1 MGTRMAPSYTNIF
14 MGRLEQRLLKN
25 QSKQPMVWWS
35 FIDDIFLVWTHGE
48 TSLQAFV
55 DNLNTSHDTIKFT
68 ASWSTK
74 EVAYLDTRV
83 YLDGGKIETD
93 LYVKPTDIHQYLL
106 PSSCHPRHCKESIP
120 YSQALRL
127 KRICSK
133 DETYQTRVRKMK
145 QHFLQR
151 GYNEQIL
158 ESQFKKVA
166 GLTRDET
173 LHHHERE
180 KETRPVLVTFDPRQ
194 PPLGQITKKH
204 HHILNL
210 SDKMRKAVPE
220 PPLIAYRRPKNLRD
234 LLVRAEVIPRE
245 RKQPGTRPCGGRG
258 CKTCPMLQTMDS
270 ITSHITGNTHKIKTS
285 ASCKSTNVVYV
296 IRCQRCDLQY
306 VGETE
311 QALHERINSHRS
323 HVKLSKTDKPGAAHF
338 NFQHEGHDSGTDQK
352 ERQLDEKDKGEALDC
367 HPGYHSPQWHEPRPL
382 TPDYH
387 HYITTR
393 DELCSESIKVAL
405 SVYVCQYT

>member
-1 MGTRMAPSYTNIF
+1 MWPSPSFSGARCACVIMVRGPIRYGMRYSATGQFISTTALHLRRGFCTLVLFINPRRACAARVAVVVLSFCLSGSWHMAPSYANIF

-25 QSKQPMVWWS
+25 QSKQPMVWWR

-93 LYVKPTDIHQYLL
+93 LYVKPTDTHQYLL

-133 DETYQTRVRKMK
+133 DETYQTRMREMK

-158 ESQFKKVA
+158 ESQFQKVA

-180 KETRPVLVTFDPRQ
+180 KETRPVLVTTFDPRQ

-204 HHILNL
+204 HHILHL

-220 PPLIAYRRPKNLRD
+220 PPLIAYRRPF
-234 LLVRAEVIPRE
+234 
-245 RKQPGTRPCGGRG
+245 GT
-258 CKTCPMLQTMDS
+258 
-270 ITSHITGNTHKIKTS
+270 
-285 ASCKSTNVVYV
+285 Y
-296 IRCQRCDLQY
+296 
-306 VGETE
+306 
-311 QALHERINSHRS
+311 
-323 HVKLSKTDKPGAAHF
+323 
-338 NFQHEGHDSGTDQK
+338 
-352 ERQLDEKDKGEALDC
+352 
-367 HPGYHSPQWHEPRPL
+367 W
-382 TPDYH
+382 
-387 HYITTR
+387 
-393 DELCSESIKVAL
+393 
-405 SVYVCQYT
+405 